1 MKKDLESLIGQALE
15 NIKNDRQ
22 VTENLLERLEQ
33 YLQVSPERYSDSG
46 TTAAKFVE
54 TLQRSNEQL
63 VKIAALVYKKEASV
77 SEKGLSENDKK
88 ELFDLIKEG
97 D

>member
-1 MKKDLESLIGQALE
+1 MKKDLGSLLEQALE

-22 VTENLLERLEQ
+22 VTESLLSNLQQ
-33 YLQVSPERYSDSG
+33 YMEVSKERYADAG

-63 VKIAALVYKKEASV
+63 VKIATIVHKKES
-77 SEKGLSENDKK
+77 SSRDLSLNEDDKR
-88 ELFDLIKEG
+88 ELFDIIKEDG
-97 D
+97 